1 MKKTKFHFI
10 VLLLCSLMF
19 SCASS
24 LYDHYTFTETIGAKT
39 DAQSLIRQSVTSYE
53 NHISQIES
61 FKSRIDKMVIYEKE
75 KSKNE
80 ITLKMWNHMN
90 SENSSLSKFLVLWKE
105 KDKLNP
111 AFTED
116 FASQIDK
123 MFDLM
128 IAYETK
134 KDQESK
140 SALEQLLTVQ

>member
-1 MKKTKFHFI
+1 MEKRTLYYWFI
-10 VLLLCSLMF
+10 IFSTLLT
-19 SCASS
+19 SCATTF
-24 LYDHYTFTETIGAKT
+24 YDHYTFTETIGAKT

-111 AFTED
+111 VFTED